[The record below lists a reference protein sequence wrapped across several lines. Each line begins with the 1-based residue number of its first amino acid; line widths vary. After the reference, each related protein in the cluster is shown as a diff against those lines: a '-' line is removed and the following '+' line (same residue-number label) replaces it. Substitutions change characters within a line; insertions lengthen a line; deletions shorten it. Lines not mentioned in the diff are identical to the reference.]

1 MCGCLVLFVGAAF
14 PRVALV
20 LLELFSDYNDRAFD
34 SFWEGLVGFLLLPY
48 TALFFVLMDN
58 WQDGING
65 FGWFIVA
72 LGFLLDL
79 GSYFGGASRRN
90 TVVVSG

>member
-1 MCGCLVLFVGAAF
+1 MCGCFVLLLGAAF
-14 PRVALV
+14 PRVAIV
-20 LLELFSDYNDRAFD
+20 LLELFSNYNEQAFD

-48 TALFFVLMDN
+48 TTLFFVLMDN

-65 FGWFIVA
+65 LGWFIVA

-79 GSYFGGASRRN
+79 GSYFGGASRRT
-90 TVVVSG
+90 TVVSS